1 MAKKCTKKC
10 DASAN
15 LCFANR
21 KPTGIFFFAVFVALA
36 VVVTKAPYCCDPE
49 ILLPWWHD
57 ITLLSMLKVDCSTTK
72 LRDVSCRKIAKQ
84 DNLPLLETFKFED
97 KICLKHGSYKLEKVL
112 NLV

>member
-21 KPTGIFFFAVFVALA
+21 KPIIFFSCLCCRRRSLLKLPI
-36 VVVTKAPYCCDPE
+36 VVIQKFCYHGDMTSHFSSLC
-49 ILLPWWHD
+49 LR
-57 ITLLSMLKVDCSTTK
+57 VDCTATK

-84 DNLPLLETFKFED
+84 DNLPFYWCLLCSF
-97 KICLKHGSYKLEKVL
+97 IIIVYY
-112 NLV
+112 